1 MGFRPIVVP
10 TVWMR
15 QRLVCE
21 VPVPRNTFEA
31 KNRCGIALSGTQI
44 ASMRLTVGV
53 PQGSGGGQVESSCM
67 HDGSREGLSGDHELH
82 EQRVGFHV
90 SEPVT
95 LEF

>member
-1 MGFRPIVVP
+1 
-10 TVWMR
+10 
-15 QRLVCE
+15 
-21 VPVPRNTFEA
+21 
-31 KNRCGIALSGTQI
+31 
-44 ASMRLTVGV
+44 MRLTVGV

-67 HDGSREGLSGDHELH
+67 HDGSLEGLSGDHELH